1 MMIYVVK
8 IEKYSVNKE
17 STIDSC
23 LYTLETVSYKSAIL
37 GTIKNMTTEL
47 DGNIDIKSPQ
57 TAIFIPDSEK
67 EEQILY
73 KLKAYTEQ
81 EHIRYGDPIID
92 F

>member
-1 MMIYVVK
+1 
-8 IEKYSVNKE
+8 
-17 STIDSC
+17 
-23 LYTLETVSYKSAIL
+23 
-37 GTIKNMTTEL
+37 MTTEL

-81 EHIRYGDPIID
+81 EYNRYGDPIID